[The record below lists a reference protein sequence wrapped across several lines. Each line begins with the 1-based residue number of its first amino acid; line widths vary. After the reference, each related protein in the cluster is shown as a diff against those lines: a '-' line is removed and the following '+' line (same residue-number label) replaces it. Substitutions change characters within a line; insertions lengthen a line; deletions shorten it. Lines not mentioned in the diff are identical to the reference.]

1 MLKKITM
8 QNLFHKVR
16 CSFLMSLLLTA
27 IGSLSAQGTLSG
39 IVANMWGQP
48 LSGVNVELFTDDG
61 SRFDDEN
68 TTLIATTR
76 TDTMGRYLIEGI
88 SAGQYA
94 VRFNHNQ
101 ADNIEDNRIYQ
112 KITVVG
118 CKISDTIF
126 LLDVHLEPMEGFAVY
141 SVTQK
146 PCHIRIRCCP
156 KSHLMAKVEF
166 EVLDTKEQ
174 SVLYTSGWV
183 AQHFPAGTGR
193 VKIRIYDHVGKDQW
207 NLRRTMTKRPRK

>member
-1 MLKKITM
+1 M
-8 QNLFHKVR
+8 QNSFLKVR
-16 CSFLMSLLLTA
+16 CAFLMSLLLAT
-27 IGSLSAQGTLSG
+27 IGSIPAQGTISG
-39 IVANMWGQP
+39 IVANVWGQP
-48 LSGVNVELFTDDG
+48 LNGVSVELFTDDG

-68 TTLIATTR
+68 ATLIATTR
-76 TDTMGRYLIEGI
+76 TDTMGRYLIEDI

-101 ADNIEDNRIYQ
+101 ANNIDADRIYQ
-112 KITVVG
+112 EITVVG
-118 CKISDTIF
+118 CEISDTNF
-126 LLDVHLEPMEGFAVY
+126 LLDVHLEPLEGFAVY
-141 SVTQK
+141 SVRQM
-146 PCHIRIRCCP
+146 PYYIRIRCCP

-166 EVLDTKEQ
+166 EILDTKEQ

-207 NLRRTMTKRPRK
+207 KLKKTMTRRPRK

>member
-1 MLKKITM
+1 
-8 QNLFHKVR
+8 
-16 CSFLMSLLLTA
+16 MSLLLTA
-27 IGSLSAQGTLSG
+27 IGSLSAKGTLSG

-48 LSGVNVELFTDDG
+48 LNGVSVELFTDDG

-68 TTLIATTR
+68 ATLIATTR

-101 ADNIEDNRIYQ
+101 ANNIDDNRIYQ
-112 KITVVG
+112 RITVVG

-126 LLDVHLEPMEGFAVY
+126 LLDVHLEPIEGFAVY

-146 PCHIRIRCCP
+146 PCHIKVRCYR
-156 KSHLMAKVEF
+156 KSRNMAKVEF
-166 EVLDTKEQ
+166 ETLKDKER
-174 SVLYTSGWV
+174 STLYTKSRV
-183 AQHFPAGTGR
+183 SQFFPDGTGR
-193 VKIRIYDHVGKDQW
+193 VRIRIYDHVGKDQW
-207 NLRRTMTKRPRK
+207 QLRKTMTRRPRKER